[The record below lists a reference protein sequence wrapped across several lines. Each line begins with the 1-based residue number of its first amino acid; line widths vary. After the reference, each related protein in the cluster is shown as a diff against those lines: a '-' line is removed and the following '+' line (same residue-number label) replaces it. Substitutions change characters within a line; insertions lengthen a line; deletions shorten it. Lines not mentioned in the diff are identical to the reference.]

1 MQSVTGSLI
10 SEIKSVK
17 NPVPLKGILGIS
29 LNGAWVTVCEDQ
41 EERDLGTKLL
51 DVHLYEQWNLLRLL

>member
-1 MQSVTGSLI
+1 MVG
-10 SEIKSVK
+10 
-17 NPVPLKGILGIS
+17 
-29 LNGAWVTVCEDQ
+29 GAEAFEVCCFDQQNARGMERGGGGMGLQ